1 MSPPK
6 PQWLQSA
13 QSSSHLKSVLNV
25 LRKREHYRQ
34 HLRLESRDSGSH
46 SRSSS
51 RRRRVSGNSNADQ
64 KAIDYYS
71 VAVGCENDSC
81 NRYSDVE
88 PYDRTRVVVAGGRYL
103 NANWVRELFGG
114 RWWIA
119 TQAPLPETAHAF
131 LSLIMQPVTRPP
143 LSLDPSH
150 SQSTTSRIRT
160 VVQLTQSVES
170 GRRKAD
176 DYFPANEGDDHS
188 FEIGAEEGVELGPL
202 TVTLLKTVT
211 IEDIRCVMSTVQI
224 SSTQDGV
231 EPVVFTHMLFSAW
244 PDHGVPEP
252 EDQASL
258 LAFLRLVDKINEPSS
273 PIMVNCSAGIG
284 RTGSFI
290 ALSSL
295 LRSHNLFASSARTVS
310 PLPISPLGRLP
321 LALES
326 DLVSQE
332 VDSLRE
338 QRPGMVQRDE
348 QIYLIYQILTV
359 AFQ

>member
-13 QSSSHLKSVLNV
+13 QSSSHLKSVSNV
-25 LRKREHYRQ
+25 LREREYYRQ
-34 HLRLESRDSGSH
+34 HLRSESRDSGSH
-46 SRSSS
+46 TRSSH
-51 RRRRVSGNSNADQ
+51 RRRVPWDSNTDQ

-71 VAVGCENDSC
+71 VAVGCKKDSC

-119 TQAPLPETAHAF
+119 TQAPLPETAHTF
-131 LSLIMQPVTRPP
+131 LSLIMQPVTQPP
-143 LSLDPSH
+143 SFLDSSPS
-150 SQSTTSRIRT
+150 QPTISRIRT

-176 DYFPANEGDDHS
+176 EYFPANEGDDHS
-188 FEIGAEEGVELGPL
+188 FEIGAEEGAELGPL
-202 TVTLLKTVT
+202 TVTLLKTET
-211 IEDIRCVMSTVQI
+211 IENMRCVKSTVQI

-252 EDQASL
+252 EDRASL
-258 LAFLRLVDKINEPSS
+258 LAFLRLVDRINEPSS
-273 PIMVNCSAGIG
+273 PIVVNCSAGVG

-310 PLPISPLGRLP
+310 PLPTSPLGRLP
-321 LALES
+321 LAFES
-326 DLVSQE
+326 DLVGRE

-338 QRPGMVQRDE
+338 QRPGMVQREE
-348 QIYLIYQILTV
+348 QLNLIYQVLIA
-359 AFQ
+359 AFN